1 MRIIDFLHF
10 ETGVCKKNQILL
22 QRFQVAF
29 GEMKIEI
36 IDDSSFPLDTG
47 NNRIEEI
54 DDIIEV
60 DTCFICNGTPS
71 ATKKIYPEKGKKKL

>member
-1 MRIIDFLHF
+1 
-10 ETGVCKKNQILL
+10 
-22 QRFQVAF
+22 
-29 GEMKIEI
+29 MKIEI

-71 ATKKIYPEKGKKKL
+71 VTKKLYSEKGKRHYANHNTKSFLQIFMRVL

>member
-1 MRIIDFLHF
+1 
-10 ETGVCKKNQILL
+10 
-22 QRFQVAF
+22 
-29 GEMKIEI
+29 MKIEI

-71 ATKKIYPEKGKKKL
+71 VTKTIFPEKGKNIMLNITYFQIFIRVLKTRICIDISFV

>member
-1 MRIIDFLHF
+1 
-10 ETGVCKKNQILL
+10 
-22 QRFQVAF
+22 
-29 GEMKIEI
+29 MKIEI

-71 ATKKIYPEKGKKKL
+71 VTKNIFPEKGKNITLNITSNLAIFKYL

>member
-1 MRIIDFLHF
+1 
-10 ETGVCKKNQILL
+10 
-22 QRFQVAF
+22 
-29 GEMKIEI
+29 MKIEI

-71 ATKKIYPEKGKKKL
+71 VTKNIFPEKGKNIMPNITYFQVFIRVLKKRICIDISFV

>member
-1 MRIIDFLHF
+1 
-10 ETGVCKKNQILL
+10 
-22 QRFQVAF
+22 
-29 GEMKIEI
+29 MKIEI

-71 ATKKIYPEKGKKKL
+71 VTKIIYPGKGKKTLC

>member
-1 MRIIDFLHF
+1 
-10 ETGVCKKNQILL
+10 
-22 QRFQVAF
+22 
-29 GEMKIEI
+29 MKIEI

-71 ATKKIYPEKGKKKL
+71 VTKKLYPEKGKKHYVKHNIEFRE

>member
-1 MRIIDFLHF
+1 
-10 ETGVCKKNQILL
+10 
-22 QRFQVAF
+22 
-29 GEMKIEI
+29 MKIEI

-71 ATKKIYPEKGKKKL
+71 VTKTIYPEKGKRHYDKRNIKFRDQLCIRVFNEKGICIDTSFV

>member
-1 MRIIDFLHF
+1 M
-10 ETGVCKKNQILL
+10 L
-22 QRFQVAF
+22 QRFQEAF

-71 ATKKIYPEKGKKKL
+71 VTKTIYPEKGKKILCQHNIKSKYV

>member
-1 MRIIDFLHF
+1 
-10 ETGVCKKNQILL
+10 
-22 QRFQVAF
+22 
-29 GEMKIEI
+29 MKIEI
-36 IDDSSFPLDTG
+36 IDDSSFPLDAA

-71 ATKKIYPEKGKKKL
+71 VTKTIYPEKGIKKVLCQTLYKIFSNMCKSIEKRICIHISVV